1 MIEFLD
7 INSLDDFR
15 LNYETNHT
23 SKDFQDLIINA
34 QRYTQAKIVY
44 PVKEAVRLA
53 RAWQDAD
60 SCHKKATKH
69 KEAPPENADEDDPLT
84 GTELKGHR
92 KKFLAR
98 YSTDFFLDELTPSD
112 KTVSRLYR
120 ECQRRT
126 LKFPNL
132 SKVTSISDE
141 SWARRVERQIGNSGL
156 KFTLQATKER
166 TKKVDN
172 LEIYYNQMDLWW
184 GGLSIVNADQVD
196 DPPKDEN
203 GNPIEKTD
211 EDPDF
216 LFIKLPWRD
225 AKRYMAKIKQKAL

>member
-1 MIEFLD
+1 MRRPHKSQESHWEERRQYQLHPAALVYMIEFLD

-84 GTELKGHR
+84 GTELKGH
-92 KKFLAR
+92 KKKLLAR

-120 ECQRRT
+120 ECRRRT
-126 LKFPNL
+126 LEFPNL
-132 SKVTSISDE
+132 SKVTSISE
-141 SWARRVERQIGNSGL
+141 GKNFVFFAPSCISFFTIG
-156 KFTLQATKER
+156 
-166 TKKVDN
+166 
-172 LEIYYNQMDLWW
+172 EIL
-184 GGLSIVNADQVD
+184 GGGSLVRYQGQVHS
-196 DPPKDEN
+196 
-203 GNPIEKTD
+203 
-211 EDPDF
+211 
-216 LFIKLPWRD
+216 
-225 AKRYMAKIKQKAL
+225 